1 MKKIINIAMLLVLLV
16 SASSCLKSG
25 LDDLPT
31 YDEAKITISILNTVG
46 MTTVQ
51 NNCGF
56 KL

>member
-31 YDEAKITISILNTVG
+31 YERLRLPISILNTVG